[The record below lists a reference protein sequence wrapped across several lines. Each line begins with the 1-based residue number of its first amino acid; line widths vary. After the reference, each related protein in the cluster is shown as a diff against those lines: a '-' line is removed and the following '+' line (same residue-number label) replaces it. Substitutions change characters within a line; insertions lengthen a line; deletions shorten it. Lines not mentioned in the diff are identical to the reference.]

1 MIFLLF
7 YLLFF
12 YIKYEDF
19 LMEATIE
26 FLNDVCMIELIRSF
40 TISILPF
47 VFLYI
52 FSIFV
57 IYINKVFLGKS
68 MKFLMNTFKKG

>member
-1 MIFLLF
+1 
-7 YLLFF
+7 
-12 YIKYEDF
+12 
-19 LMEATIE
+19 MEATIE